1 MQIDRSL
8 RQSCSTLGSP
18 ARAGSGIGPSPAT
31 GRRPR
36 LSRQIV
42 LCTAAV
48 LLQLESAGLLPP
60 PGAWAAPGAVM
71 AQSATAERYRLGSGD
86 VLSLRFLD
94 PGAAELAGPVTVL
107 PDGTATVGLLGS
119 VDLAGLTL
127 GQAQQLLRR
136 LYSRYLRRPELT
148 LAVVTPRMPRIAV
161 LGEVERPGIYELP
174 AAGSSVVAAIQAA
187 GGATLQAD
195 LQAVAL
201 ERPQGRGLLQRLDLA
216 ALLQRGDQ
224 RQNPLLLD
232 GDTLRLG
239 RLAAAAVVDPQV
251 LALAATNL
259 RPQTI
264 RVNVIGEVRSP
275 GRLDLPAGTAMV
287 EAVLAA
293 GGSVPWRGRSSQV
306 ELVRVNRD
314 GTTRREFITLRDQQ
328 NVSQAFNPPLQNNDT
343 VIVHRTLY
351 AKSLDV
357 LNQVLVPLATVGNYW
372 WLYRSFSP

>member
-1 MQIDRSL
+1 
-8 RQSCSTLGSP
+8 
-18 ARAGSGIGPSPAT
+18 
-31 GRRPR
+31 
-36 LSRQIV
+36 
-42 LCTAAV
+42 
-48 LLQLESAGLLPP
+48 
-60 PGAWAAPGAVM
+60 M

-259 RPQTI
+259 RPPTI

>member
-1 MQIDRSL
+1 M
-8 RQSCSTLGSP
+8 
-18 ARAGSGIGPSPAT
+18 
-31 GRRPR
+31 
-36 LSRQIV
+36 
-42 LCTAAV
+42 
-48 LLQLESAGLLPP
+48 LQQ
-60 PGAWAAPGAVM
+60 PGAWAAPVAVAGQGA
-71 AQSATAERYRLGSGD
+71 TFERYRLGSGD

-94 PGAAELAGPVTVL
+94 PGAGELAGPVTVL

-148 LAVVTPRMPRIAV
+148 LAVVTPRTPRIAV
-161 LGEVERPGIYELP
+161 LGEVERPGVYELP
-174 AAGSSVVAAIQAA
+174 ATGSSVVTAIQAA

-201 ERPQGRGLLQRLDLA
+201 ERPQGRGLVQRLDLA

-224 RQNPLLLD
+224 GQNPTLLD

-239 RLAAAAVVDPQV
+239 RLAATAVVDPQV

-275 GRLDLPAGTAMV
+275 GRLDLPSGTAMV

-293 GGSVPWRGRSSQV
+293 GGSVPWRGRSRQV
-306 ELVRVNRD
+306 ELVRVSRD

>member
-1 MQIDRSL
+1 MQIDRFL
-8 RQSCSTLGSP
+8 RRSCRGLAAPVLSRLGIG
-18 ARAGSGIGPSPAT
+18 ARAAISRRDRPSGRI
-31 GRRPR
+31 
-36 LSRQIV
+36 L

-48 LLQLESAGLLPP
+48 LLQVEIAGLLPP
-60 PGAWAAPGAVM
+60 VALAAPVAT
-71 AQSATAERYRLGSGD
+71 AFQSATSERYRLGSGD

-148 LAVVTPRMPRIAV
+148 LAVVTPRTPRIAV
-161 LGEVERPGIYELP
+161 LGEVERPGVYELP
-174 AAGSSVVAAIQAA
+174 ATGASVVAAIQAA

-224 RQNPLLLD
+224 RQNPTLLD

-239 RLAAAAVVDPQV
+239 RLAATAVVDPQV

-275 GRLDLPAGTAMV
+275 GRLDLPSGTAMV

-293 GGSVPWRGRSSQV
+293 GGAVPWRGRSRQV
-306 ELVRVNRD
+306 ELVRVSRD

-328 NVSQAFNPPLQNNDT
+328 NVSEAFNPPLQNNDT

-372 WLYRSFSP
+372 WLYRSYSP

>member
-1 MQIDRSL
+1 MGLERSA
-8 RQSCSTLGSP
+8 
-18 ARAGSGIGPSPAT
+18 ARAA
-31 GRRPR
+31 GRRPLR
-36 LSRQIV
+36 RIL
-42 LCTAAV
+42 LCSAAV
-48 LLQLESAGLLPP
+48 LLQLEAARALLPP
-60 PGAWAAPGAVM
+60 VALAVPAAVAR
-71 AQSATAERYRLGSGD
+71 QSAASERYRLGSGD

-94 PGAAELAGPVTVL
+94 PGAAELAGPLTVL
-107 PDGTATVGLLGS
+107 PDGTAAVGLLGS

-136 LYSRYLRRPELT
+136 LYGRYLRRPELT
-148 LAVVTPRMPRIAV
+148 LAVVTPRAPRVAV
-161 LGEVERPGIYELP
+161 LGEVERPGVYELP
-174 AAGSSVVAAIQAA
+174 ATGSSVVAAIQAA

-195 LQAVAL
+195 LQAVVL
-201 ERPQGRGLLQRLDLA
+201 ERPQGRALQQRLDLA

-224 RQNPLLLD
+224 GQNPLLLD

-239 RLAAAAVVDPQV
+239 RLAATAVADPQV

-293 GGSVPWRGRSSQV
+293 GGSVPWRGRSQQV

-328 NVSQAFNPPLQNNDT
+328 NVSVAFNPPLQNNDT